1 MKRPLAILAVSALI
15 ITGCSATDNEQSTE
29 VPAPTISESAA
40 PSPTEETQPP
50 ATPQELWQQALDKTA
65 QANATTIEIQLITN
79 VEGFERIVAG
89 AGYVEVSRGV
99 GDITW
104 TDDLGTTREVITANG
119 HFLELDGT
127 WLELAGDS
135 TLPTTVAFNPLAGLA
150 DATNVV
156 EVGTEDVEGVPTIR
170 LDADLSPSDGTL
182 IMGFSQE
189 EVTVFGGTDEASLI
203 AAIWVDGD
211 GQIVRIVREYAAS
224 SIDGDP
230 ISATNLY
237 LLSNQGQAQ
246 PIDIPETADALPAPV

>member
-135 TLPTTVAFNPLAGLA
+135 TLPTTVAFNPFAGLEG
-150 DATNVV
+150 ATNVV
-156 EVGTEDVEGVPTIR
+156 VVGTEEVAGISTTR
-170 LDADLSPSDGTL
+170 LDADLDARTGMTT
-182 IMGFSQE
+182 MGFSE
-189 EVTVFGGTDEASLI
+189 EERTVFSDSPEASLI
-203 AAIWVDGD
+203 ATIWVDTD
-211 GQIVRIVREYAAS
+211 GRIVRILREYEAS

>member
-15 ITGCSATDNEQSTE
+15 ITGCSATDNDQSTE
-29 VPAPTISESAA
+29 VPAPTLSESSS

-50 ATPQELWQQALDKTA
+50 ATPQELWQQAIDGTAEADALSLDV
-65 QANATTIEIQLITN
+65 QLITN
-79 VEGFERIVAG
+79 VEGFERIIAG
-89 AGYVEVSRGV
+89 VGYVEVSRGF

-135 TLPTTVAFNPLAGLA
+135 TLPTTVAFNPFAGLA

-182 IMGFSQE
+182 IMGFSKE
-189 EVTVFGGTDEASLI
+189 ELTVFNETADASLI
-203 AAIWVDGD
+203 ATMWVDGD
-211 GQIVRIVREYAAS
+211 GHIVRIVREYAAS

-230 ISATNLY
+230 INATNLY
-237 LLSNQGQAQ
+237 LLSDVGQTR
-246 PIDIPETADALPAPV
+246 PIEIPETADAIPAPV

>member
-15 ITGCSATDNEQSTE
+15 ITGCSATDNDQSTE
-29 VPAPTISESAA
+29 VPASTLSESSSPA
-40 PSPTEETQPP
+40 PTEETQPP
-50 ATPQELWQQALDKTA
+50 ATPQELWQQVIDGTEEADALSLDV
-65 QANATTIEIQLITN
+65 QLITN
-79 VEGFERIVAG
+79 VEGFERIIAG
-89 AGYVEVSRGV
+89 AGYVEVSRGF

-135 TLPTTVAFNPLAGLA
+135 TLPTTVAFNPFAGLA

-182 IMGFSQE
+182 IMGFSKE
-189 EVTVFGGTDEASLI
+189 ELTVFNETADASLI
-203 AAIWVDGD
+203 ATMWVDGD
-211 GQIVRIVREYAAS
+211 GHIVRIVREYAAS

-230 ISATNLY
+230 INATNLY
-237 LLSNQGQAQ
+237 LLSDVGQTR
-246 PIDIPETADALPAPV
+246 PIEIPETADAIPAPV